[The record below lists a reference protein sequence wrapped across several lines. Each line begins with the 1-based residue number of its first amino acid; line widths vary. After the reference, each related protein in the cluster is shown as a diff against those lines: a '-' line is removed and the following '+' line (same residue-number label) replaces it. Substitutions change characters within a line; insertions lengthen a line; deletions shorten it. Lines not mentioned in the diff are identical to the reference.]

1 MIKKILPNGVLMQ
14 CYIGLNVTKRLKSQ
28 RFFIDMHPRNNI
40 FTANIIYG
48 GIIMTKEWENAEKSW
63 NFGLGQAK
71 IWIKENQLHYK
82 IPGKQVNSI
91 PLNSIIDIFYNSDIT
106 GILEIISQGTT
117 IDRIRIPLTKKKL
130 AKEFIDFIYQANG
143 KPASTNSNAQK
154 QMQWYNRSE
163 LVFLLCIFVFPVGL
177 YGLWKGNYRKITK
190 ISTTLIVFFFTI
202 IFMAI
207 ISTDTPRVTV
217 DPSTILPGLEPVDIY
232 LNMEKMGFVTEKISS
247 EFGYSWFCRKNY
259 AGIKYEVSFSS
270 LDGRTVETVTATAMI
285 EDVLNKN
292 IIATKPFFLTISSLP
307 FDGNEPRKVAEWINE
322 NFYNNK
328 KSIIIS
334 GVEFTIIAPT
344 NFVRMLRISKVQKQK

>member
-1 MIKKILPNGVLMQ
+1 MP
-14 CYIGLNVTKRLKSQ
+14 YRLECDKEAQKSEI
-28 RFFIDMHPRNNI
+28 FIDMHSRNNI

-91 PLNSIIDIFYNSDIT
+91 PLNSIIDIFYKSDIT
-106 GILEIISQGTT
+106 GILEIIGSGTT
-117 IDRIRIPLTKKKL
+117 IDMIRIPLTKKKL
-130 AKEFIDFIYQANG
+130 ANEFITFIYQANG
-143 KPASTNSNAQK
+143 RQPIYPNSNIEQQK
-154 QMQWYNRSE
+154 QWYNKSG
-163 LVFLLCIFVFPVGL
+163 LVFLLCILIFPIGL

-190 ISTTLIVFFFTI
+190 ISSTLLVLFFVIVFW
-202 IFMAI
+202 AL
-207 ISTDTPRVTV
+207 ISTDTPQVTV
-217 DPSTILPGLEPVDIY
+217 NPSTILPGLEPVDVY

-292 IIATKPFFLTISSLP
+292 IIATKPFFLTIGSLP
-307 FDGNEPRKVAEWINE
+307 FDGNEPRKAAEWINE

-344 NFVRMLRISKVQKQK
+344 NFVRTLRISKVQKQK